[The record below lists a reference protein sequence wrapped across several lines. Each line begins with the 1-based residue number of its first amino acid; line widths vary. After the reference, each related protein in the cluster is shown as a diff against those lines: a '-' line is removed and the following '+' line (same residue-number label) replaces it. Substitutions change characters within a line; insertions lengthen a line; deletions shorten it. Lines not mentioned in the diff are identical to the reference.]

1 MYHTLAWAE
10 SIAEDVENDLAPVND
25 DMVTQSNSHFLL
37 PKDMNLYGAI
47 AMGASIERAR
57 LSSPKY
63 ANIGGIS
70 LRPVQPTLAGANDA
84 NFSWHDRVPIPFRGQ
99 EELIAYSFHSGAAAE
114 VETVVAFLGGT
125 LTPVPRTQV
134 WPVRATST
142 TAAVANTW
150 TTISYT
156 LGTALPAGR
165 YALGLVEHSSTT
177 AKAVRV
183 IFDEG
188 GYRPGAPSAASISQ
202 RINDAWY
209 QYPLGVWGY
218 FETYALPRVQVLC
231 NTTDAAHDL
240 VLHVF
245 PMAGQF

>member
-10 SIAEDVENDLAPVND
+10 SIAQAAEADLAPVND
-25 DMVTQSNSHFLL
+25 DMVTQQNSHFLL
-37 PKDMNLYGAI
+37 PKDMQLYGAV
-47 AMGASIERAR
+47 AYGATIERAR

-63 ANIGGIS
+63 ANIGGVYI
-70 LRPVQPTLAGANDA
+70 RPIQASLAGANDA
-84 NFSWHDRVPIPFRGQ
+84 NFSWHDRVPITFRGQ
-99 EELIAYSFHSGAAAE
+99 EELIAYSYQDGAGAE
-114 VETVVAFLGGT
+114 VNAVVAFLGGT

-150 TTISYT
+150 TTLTYT

-165 YALGLVEHSSTT
+165 YGIGLVEHVSAT
-177 AKAVRV
+177 AKAVRC

-188 GYRPGAPSAASISQ
+188 AWRPGAPSVAAEAQ
-202 RINDAWY
+202 RLNDQWY
-209 QYPLGVWGY
+209 QYPLGIWGY
-218 FETYALPRVQVLC
+218 FETYALPRLQVLC
-231 NTTDAAHDL
+231 NTTDNAHEL

-245 PMAGQF
+245 PMQGQF